1 MGLSS
6 VPKAVIVCKKLG
18 TRASMDVLGVPA
30 LNFGSSGCRVPG
42 LGLGFRFLGFRV

>member
-6 VPKAVIVCKKLG
+6 VPKAVIVCNKLG

-30 LNFGSSGCRVPG
+30 LNFASSGSRVPG
-42 LGLGFRFLGFRV
+42 LGLGLGFGF